1 MNEVVLDASA
11 VLAVLRAAPGADR
24 VESRLEGAGI
34 GAVNLFEVVAKLDE
48 DGVPEVEI
56 RRAIGRL
63 DLDIHAFDAAQ
74 AYTAGA
80 LRRTTRPL
88 GLSLG
93 DWACLALAQRL
104 GAVALTADRS
114 WSRLEIGVAVEVIR

>member
-1 MNEVVLDASA
+1 VNEVVLDASA
-11 VLAVLRAAPGADR
+11 LLAVLRAAPGADR

-48 DGVPEVEI
+48 DGVREVEI

-63 DLDIHAFDAAQ
+63 DLDIHAFDAAK

-80 LRRTTRPL
+80 LRRTTRRLASRSVIGPAL
-88 GLSLG
+88 LWHNG
-93 DWACLALAQRL
+93 WA
-104 GAVALTADRS
+104 RS
-114 WSRLEIGVAVEVIR
+114 RSRRIVPGRGSRSEWRSR